1 MKTKNIFN
9 PSIIGK
15 KLANFSPL
23 ELDSPE
29 LIKSAVLIPIKST
42 SSSYNIIITERSS
55 KLKHHKGEMS
65 FPGGR
70 FDSIIDKTLQ
80 DTAIRET
87 FEEIGINQDD
97 VEIIGRLDD
106 LPTLTGFIIR
116 PYVGLLKNNNKLKFK
131 INYNEVVELVE
142 IPIEY
147 ITQNNLFYE
156 IPFPKDPANWTM
168 LCFNYEDP
176 HTNHKFKIWG
186 ATAHMLQEF
195 LKKLYDLTVITP
207 EYKRPIFQECLD
219 FVKVRLQKNK

>member
-1 MKTKNIFN
+1 MKPKNIFN

-15 KLANFSPL
+15 KLASFSPL

-29 LIKSAVLIPIKST
+29 LIKSAVLILIKST

-55 KLKHHKGEMS
+55 KLKHHRGEMS

-70 FDSIIDKTLQ
+70 FDSKNDKTLQ
-80 DTAIRET
+80 DTAIRES

-97 VEIIGRLDD
+97 VEIIGSLDD

-116 PYVGLLKNNNKLKFK
+116 PYVGLLRNDNEIKFRLNDK
-131 INYNEVVELVE
+131 EVSELIE

-147 ITQNNLFYE
+147 IGQDNLFYE
-156 IPFPKDPANWTM
+156 IPFPKDPENWTM
-168 LCFNYEDP
+168 LCFNYNDP
-176 HTNHKFKIWG
+176 HSNHKFKIWG

-195 LKKLYDLTVITP
+195 LKKLYNIIVITP
-207 EYKRPIFQECLD
+207 EYRRPILEECHE
-219 FVKVRLQKNK
+219 FVKKKLQQNK